1 MYNID
6 LNKASVQDVFLA
18 LHFIHLTKRLQLKVE
33 EKELVAHF
41 IEVKE
46 TVLNHVPEDL
56 KNDFDRLTPQF
67 LDAFSKEKYDN
78 RTIPDLVNDPTGNL
92 FEEELYRTASV
103 QTHAKKPTEFTLPV
117 DKVNA
122 NVWRVHNFC
131 AVPVPSSITITN
143 FERSELLPIAVEG
156 KADKDNGKK
165 RTVYY
170 GIDFCDEKLQVNQKL
185 TALDQRV
192 HDAIGTLY
200 NAGNEYMSLS
210 QIAAVMG
217 NRSNPSTNMIER
229 IEKSIYKMMTAA
241 VILDQTEDYS
251 KYTELVIEKKYIGN
265 VLAAE
270 RKMATING
278 QLVADAL
285 HLYREPIL
293 MEFARV
299 RGQLSRV
306 PKEVIENTKRQ
317 TDNNI
322 AIETYLMQRIARMKD
337 PKAKAIKKIR
347 YDAIFKDAELVGK
360 QQQRAMSTIFEYLDH
375 YKKVGWIEGYSRIKE
390 GVQIS
395 T

>member
-1 MYNID
+1 M
-6 LNKASVQDVFLA
+6 
-18 LHFIHLTKRLQLKVE
+18 E
-33 EKELVAHF
+33 ES
-41 IEVKE
+41 
-46 TVLNHVPEDL
+46 
-56 KNDFDRLTPQF
+56 R
-67 LDAFSKEKYDN
+67 
-78 RTIPDLVNDPTGNL
+78 
-92 FEEELYRTASV
+92 
-103 QTHAKKPTEFTLPV
+103 KKPEKDTERPGEIQREKRVTKKKKEGWKMGEMTIKDIARKCGVGPSTVSRAINNHPNINPETRERVLSVIRETGFVPNNSARNL
-117 DKVNA
+117 KRIEA
-122 NVWRVHNFC
+122 NC
-131 AVPVPSSITITN
+131 IAVLIKGITN
-143 FERSELLPIAVEG
+143 P
-156 KADKDNGKK
+156 
-165 RTVYY
+165 
-170 GIDFCDEKLQVNQKL
+170 
-185 TALDQRV
+185 
-192 HDAIGTLY
+192 
-200 NAGNEYMSLS
+200 
-210 QIAAVMG
+210 

-390 GVQIS
+390 GVQIL

>member
-1 MYNID
+1 
-6 LNKASVQDVFLA
+6 
-18 LHFIHLTKRLQLKVE
+18 
-33 EKELVAHF
+33 
-41 IEVKE
+41 
-46 TVLNHVPEDL
+46 
-56 KNDFDRLTPQF
+56 
-67 LDAFSKEKYDN
+67 
-78 RTIPDLVNDPTGNL
+78 
-92 FEEELYRTASV
+92 
-103 QTHAKKPTEFTLPV
+103 
-117 DKVNA
+117 
-122 NVWRVHNFC
+122 
-131 AVPVPSSITITN
+131 
-143 FERSELLPIAVEG
+143 
-156 KADKDNGKK
+156 
-165 RTVYY
+165 
-170 GIDFCDEKLQVNQKL
+170 
-185 TALDQRV
+185 
-192 HDAIGTLY
+192 
-200 NAGNEYMSLS
+200 MSLS

-360 QQQRAMSTIFEYLDH
+360 QQHRAMSTIFEYLDH